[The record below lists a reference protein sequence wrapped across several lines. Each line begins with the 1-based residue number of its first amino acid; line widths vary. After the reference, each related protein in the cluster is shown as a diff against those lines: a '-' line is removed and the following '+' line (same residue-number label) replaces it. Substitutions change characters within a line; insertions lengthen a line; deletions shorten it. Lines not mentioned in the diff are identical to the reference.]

1 MLDTSEYKYN
11 TTIGR
16 QWTVSVGAMAAAFS
30 DPEIDEIRAAT
41 PGCSDAMIHLNHAG
55 SSLPSQSVLDA
66 QIGHLELEASIGGYE
81 AAGQAEVA
89 REAAYA
95 SIAQLVGAKRSEI
108 ARSEH
113 ATGAWN
119 AAFWSVPM
127 RRGQVIITHDHD
139 YGANAVAMLHAVA
152 TRGVRLVRIGSD
164 AVGQIDLV
172 ALESALQ
179 DPDGVAL
186 VSLAWIPTNG
196 GLVNPAAAV
205 GALTRAAGV
214 PFLLDACQAVGQLA
228 IDVDTIGCDF
238 LSATGRKYLRGP
250 RGTGFLYVRE
260 AMLDHI
266 VPAQPDHHSAEWT
279 TLDSYTFEP
288 GATRFEQWEFSH
300 AAWLGLG
307 AAVDVALELD
317 IGRIQATVARR
328 AKELRSA
335 LGEIGMTVHDEG
347 IARCGIVTATH
358 PSIDADVVKTHLTEH
373 GINASVTNAGSS
385 RGDVERRNLPPM
397 VRLSVHVTNTPSEI
411 ERTGSVLE
419 GL

>member
-1 MLDTSEYKYN
+1 MD
-11 TTIGR
+11 GR
-16 QWTVSVGAMAAAFS
+16 RPKHTGTVGPMAAAFS
-30 DPEIDEIRAAT
+30 DQEIDDIRAGT
-41 PGCSDAMIHLNHAG
+41 PGCSDEMIHLNHAG

-81 AAGQAEVA
+81 AAGQTEAA
-89 REAAYA
+89 REAAYV
-95 SIAQLVGAKRSEI
+95 SIAQMLGAQRSEI
-108 ARSEH
+108 GRFEH

-119 AAFWSVPM
+119 AAFWSIPM
-127 RRGQVIITHDHD
+127 RPGQAIITHDHD
-139 YGANAVAMLHAVA
+139 YGANAIAMLHAVA

-172 ALESALQ
+172 ALEAALQ
-179 DPDGVAL
+179 DPDDVAL

-205 GALTRAAGV
+205 GALTRAADV

-250 RGTGFLYVRE
+250 RGTGLLYVRE
-260 AMLDHI
+260 AMLDRV
-266 VPAQPDHHSAEWT
+266 VPAQPDHYSAEWT
-279 TLDSYTFEP
+279 ALDSYTFEP
-288 GATRFEQWEFSH
+288 GATRFEHWEFSH

-307 AAVDVALELD
+307 AAVDVALDLGVD
-317 IGRIQATVARR
+317 RIQATVARR

-335 LGEIGMTVHDEG
+335 VAEIGMTVHDEG

-358 PSIDADVVKTHLTEH
+358 PSVDADVVKDHLTEH
-373 GINASVTNAGSS
+373 RINGSVTFVGSS
-385 RGDVERRNLPPM
+385 RFDVERRDLPPM
-397 VRLSVHVTNTPSEI
+397 VRLSVHATTTSDEI
-411 ERTGSVLE
+411 ERTRAVLAR
-419 GL
+419 LSS